1 MPPPIFSFAAL
12 LTLADM
18 LPLIGESIVQTY
30 RHKKNCAGRAASAVI
45 CDFCEL
51 LCHRYYPKKPG

>member
-18 LPLIGESIVQTY
+18 LPWQERASCRHIGT
-30 RHKKNCAGRAASAVI
+30 KNCAGRAASAVI
-45 CDFCEL
+45 CDFYEL

>member
-18 LPLIGESIVQTY
+18 LPLAGESIVQTY
-30 RHKKNCAGRAASAVI
+30 RYKKNYASMVASAVI
-45 CDFCEL
+45 CVFFWQ
-51 LCHRYYPKKPG
+51 